1 MNLPCPLDVSGRN
14 ASVHAREENRAVAGI
29 RSLPGL
35 GHFMRDREYNYF
47 DATCFPRFPGKWKF
61 MEIRKE
67 RGFFFLCERKKREKG
82 IKSFEVSK
90 FFCLDNF
97 LDFFWFFFFDFDLRR
112 QVLYFWANKQRY
124 IVTKFLR

>member
-1 MNLPCPLDVSGRN
+1 MNLSCPLDVSGRN

-67 RGFFFLCERKKREKG
+67 RGFFFSLREEEAREG
-82 IKSFEVSK
+82 
-90 FFCLDNF
+90 D
-97 LDFFWFFFFDFDLRR
+97 
-112 QVLYFWANKQRY
+112 
-124 IVTKFLR
+124 